1 MENPRQIRG
10 FAILAQPNTIK
21 QVNANTFRVRSQSNP
36 HVEYVV
42 TNGKELDCSCPDHT
56 YRGVV
61 CKHLYGVRALLE
73 LRSKPDASSIVQ
85 LAKEILVT
93 PTSCPRC
100 NAITVKQRG
109 VRKNLS
115 GTVPRFYCPSCKYWF
130 IVDEG
135 FAKMRHDAKIITL
148 VLDSYFRGLSARK
161 IQEQLWQFYGLRI
174 HHKTVFNWIR
184 KYVPLVETWMNK
196 QIHYTSKMW
205 HADEMAVKIGGAD
218 TKDNWIWNV
227 LDRETR
233 FLLAS
238 EVVGRRSLRPARH
251 VIAVA
256 KQRAAG
262 AHPDVIVTDKLPA
275 YPRAIRSAFAGRA
288 DREVPF
294 HLRKPRFVDPTN
306 NNLVERMNGTIRER
320 EKILRGFKKQR
331 TAQVLV
337 DGFRV
342 YYNLVRTH
350 QTLGARP
357 SDLALGVNVTTNNRW
372 LDLIRKAHAEKRT

>member
-36 HVEYVV
+36 QVEYVV
-42 TNGKELDCSCPDHT
+42 TNGKELDCSCPDRT
-56 YRGVV
+56 FRGVI
-61 CKHLYGVRALLE
+61 CKHLCAVRALLE

-85 LAKEILVT
+85 VAKEILVA
-93 PTSCPRC
+93 PTSCPIC
-100 NAITVKQRG
+100 MSTTVKQRG
-109 VRKNLS
+109 VRKNLN
-115 GTVPRFYCPSCKYWF
+115 GTIPRYYCPSCNHWF
-130 IVDEG
+130 VVDEG

-184 KYVPLVETWMNK
+184 KYVPLLETWMNN
-196 QIHYTSKMW
+196 QVHYTSKMW
-205 HADEMAVKIGGAD
+205 HSDEMAVKIGGAE
-218 TKDNWIWNV
+218 KEANWIWNV
-227 LDRETR
+227 LDRGTR

-238 EVVGRRSLRPARH
+238 EVVGNRSLRPARH
-251 VIAVA
+251 IMVLA

-262 AHPDVIVTDKLPA
+262 SHPDVVVTDKLA
-275 YPRAIRSAFAGRA
+275 SYPRAIEAAFAGRA
-288 DREVPF
+288 NREVPY

-306 NNLVERMNGTIRER
+306 NNLVERLNGTIRER

-342 YYNLVRTH
+342 YYNLMRTH
-350 QTLGARP
+350 QTLQARP
-357 SDLALGVNVTTNNRW
+357 MDLAFGVNVSTNNRW
-372 LDLIRKAHAEKRT
+372 LDLIKKAHAEQS